1 MTDVA
6 VDVLRLR
13 GPGAPRLARV
23 AATTLPAALDRALA
37 DVGDVRLEHVAVTLD
52 LSVDD
57 YDDETLAVLWAE
69 AIRTQLLADGG
80 GRRDV
85 VAPGGDPDASRGPGS
100 RLSPVDVATAARLW
114 TATAGPRPAAL
125 PSAVL
130 ALADPQVAASARPRL
145 GDAEWKAL
153 VATIE
158 RALAPQ
164 ARSGPAAAADTTPS
178 RSLSDPPQLPDAPA
192 PDDVSTGDAPTP
204 EAVAPATAPRPVREA
219 GVLARLA
226 AVAQVAP
233 EGGTPVVLADLT
245 RAAGLVLLYPWLAD
259 HCRRAEALHPR
270 LDPVDVRE
278 LALAAVVDPDDPTL
292 ADDPLV
298 RLLAGRPPGEEAD
311 EHRARMPL
319 SGAREIAESAD
330 GVLAGFAGLL
340 PGFERSSES
349 FVRASW
355 IVRAGLL
362 DTDRD
367 PVLLTVATHPL
378 DVLLPRLPFPV
389 GLLKLP
395 WSPPVTVR
403 FR

>member
-13 GPGAPRLARV
+13 GPGARRLARV

-37 DVGDVRLEHVAVTLD
+37 DVGDVRLEHLAVALE

-69 AIRTQLLADGG
+69 AVRTQLLADRG

-85 VAPGGDPDASRGPGS
+85 VAPADDADASRGPRS
-100 RLSPVDVATAARLW
+100 RPSPVDVVAGARLW
-114 TATAGPRPAAL
+114 TATAGERPAAL

-145 GDAEWKAL
+145 DDADWRAL
-153 VATIE
+153 VGTIE

-164 ARSGPAAAADTTPS
+164 ARSGPAASPDTTPS
-178 RSLSDPPQLPDAPA
+178 WPLSGLPQPPDAPA
-192 PDDVSTGDAPTP
+192 PDDASTGDPPAP
-204 EAVAPATAPRPVREA
+204 EAAAPATASRPVPEA
-219 GVLARLA
+219 EVLARLA

-233 EGGTPVVLADLT
+233 EGGAPVVLADLT

-298 RLLAGRPPGEEAD
+298 RLLAGRARGDGVEP
-311 EHRARMPL
+311 RARML
-319 SGAREIAESAD
+319 LNGAREIAESAD
-330 GVLAGFAGLL
+330 GVLAGFVGLL
-340 PGFERSSES
+340 AGFERSSEP

-362 DTDRD
+362 DADRD
-367 PVLLTVATHPL
+367 PVLLTAATHPL
-378 DVLLPRLPFPV
+378 DVLLPRLPYPV

>member
-13 GPGAPRLARV
+13 GPGAHRLARV

-37 DVGDVRLEHVAVTLD
+37 GVSDVRLEHVSVTLD

-69 AIRTQLLADGG
+69 AIRTQVLADGG
-80 GRRDV
+80 GRGDV
-85 VAPGGDPDASRGPGS
+85 VAPGGDAAGS
-100 RLSPVDVATAARLW
+100 RRSPSRTSPVDVAVAAQLW
-114 TATAGPRPAAL
+114 TAMAGPRPATL

-130 ALADPQVAASARPRL
+130 SLADPQLAATARARL
-145 GDAEWKAL
+145 TDSEWNAL
-153 VATIE
+153 VDTIE

-164 ARSGPAAAADTTPS
+164 AGSGRAAGTDATPS
-178 RSLSDPPQLPDAPA
+178 RSGSDPPQSRVAPA
-192 PDDVSTGDAPTP
+192 PDDAPTGDAPEP
-204 EAVAPATAPRPVREA
+204 EDVAPTTAPRPVREA
-219 GVLARLA
+219 EVLARLA

-233 EGGTPVVLADLT
+233 ESGAPVVLADLT
-245 RAAGLVLLYPWLAD
+245 RAAGIVLLYPWLAD

-278 LALAAVVDPDDPTL
+278 AALAAVVDPDDPSL

-298 RLLAGRPPGEEAD
+298 RLLAGRAPDVGVEP
-311 EHRARMPL
+311 RARMPL
-319 SGAREIAESAD
+319 SGAREIAESAH
-330 GVLAGFAGLL
+330 GVLAGFSGLL
-340 PGFERSSES
+340 PGFERSSEA

-355 IVRAGLL
+355 VVRAGLL

-367 PVLLTVATHPL
+367 PVLLTAATHPL
-378 DVLLPRLPFPV
+378 DVLLPRLPYPV

>member
-1 MTDVA
+1 VTDVA

-13 GPGAPRLARV
+13 GPGAQRLARV

-37 DVGDVRLEHVAVTLD
+37 GVGDVRLEHVSVTLD

-69 AIRTQLLADGG
+69 AIRTQVLADGG

-85 VAPGGDPDASRGPGS
+85 VAPGGDAGGS
-100 RLSPVDVATAARLW
+100 RRAPSRTSPIDVPVAAQLW

-130 ALADPQVAASARPRL
+130 SLADPQVAAAARTGL
-145 GDAEWKAL
+145 ADSEWNAL
-153 VATIE
+153 VDTIE

-164 ARSGPAAAADTTPS
+164 AGSGHAAAPDATPS
-178 RSLSDPPQLPDAPA
+178 RSWSDPPHPRVAPA
-192 PDDVSTGDAPTP
+192 PDDAPTGDAPEPEDVTP
-204 EAVAPATAPRPVREA
+204 TTAPRRVREA
-219 GVLARLA
+219 EVLARLA

-233 EGGTPVVLADLT
+233 EGGSPVVLADLT

-278 LALAAVVDPDDPTL
+278 AALAAVVDPDDPSL

-298 RLLAGRPPGEEAD
+298 RLLAGRAPGVDVEP
-311 EHRARMPL
+311 RARMPL

-340 PGFERSSES
+340 PGFERSSEA

-355 IVRAGLL
+355 VVRAGLL

-367 PVLLTVATHPL
+367 PVLLTAATHPL
-378 DVLLPRLPFPV
+378 DVLLPRLPYPV

>member
-13 GPGAPRLARV
+13 GPGAQRLARV

-37 DVGDVRLEHVAVTLD
+37 DVGDIRLEHVSVTLD

-69 AIRTQLLADGG
+69 AIRAQVLAGG
-80 GRRDV
+80 VGRRDA
-85 VAPGGDPDASRGPGS
+85 VAPGGDADASLRSHS
-100 RLSPVDVATAARLW
+100 RPSPVDVAVAARLW
-114 TATAGPRPAAL
+114 TATAGPRPADL

-130 ALADPQVAASARPRL
+130 ALADPQMAASARARL
-145 GDAEWKAL
+145 ACAEWDA
-153 VATIE
+153 VVDTIE
-158 RALAPQ
+158 GALAPQ
-164 ARSGPAAAADTTPS
+164 TGSGAAASTDAPSS
-178 RSLSDPPQLPDAPA
+178 RSWADPPQPPVAPA
-192 PDDVSTGDAPTP
+192 PDDASTRDATPEDVAPT
-204 EAVAPATAPRPVREA
+204 TTPRPVREA
-219 GVLARLA
+219 EMLARLA

-233 EGGTPVVLADLT
+233 ESGAPVVLADLT

-278 LALAAVVDPDDPTL
+278 VALAAVVDPDDPTL

-298 RLLAGRPPGEEAD
+298 QLLAGRPPAAD
-311 EHRARMPL
+311 VGPRARMPL
-319 SGAREIAESAD
+319 NGAREIAESAD
-330 GVLAGFAGLL
+330 GVLTGFAGLL
-340 PGFERSSES
+340 PGFERSSQA

-355 IVRAGLL
+355 VVRAGLL

-367 PVLLTVATHPL
+367 PVLLTAATHPL
-378 DVLLPRLPFPV
+378 DVLLPRLPYPV

>member
-13 GPGAPRLARV
+13 GPGARRLARV

-37 DVGDVRLEHVAVTLD
+37 GVGDVRLEHVAVTLD

-85 VAPGGDPDASRGPGS
+85 VAPGGDPDASRGQGS

-114 TATAGPRPAAL
+114 RATAGPRPAAL

-153 VATIE
+153 VDTIE

-192 PDDVSTGDAPTP
+192 PDDVSTGDAPEP
-204 EAVAPATAPRPVREA
+204 EDVAPTTVPRPVREA
-219 GVLARLA
+219 EVLARLA

-233 EGGTPVVLADLT
+233 ESGAPVVLADLT
-245 RAAGLVLLYPWLAD
+245 RAAGIVLLYPWLAD

-278 LALAAVVDPDDPTL
+278 AALAAVVDPDDPSL

-298 RLLAGRPPGEEAD
+298 RLLAGRAPDVGVEP
-311 EHRARMPL
+311 RARMPL
-319 SGAREIAESAD
+319 SGAREIAESAH

-340 PGFERSSES
+340 PGFERSSEA

-355 IVRAGLL
+355 VVRAGLL
-362 DTDRD
+362 DTGRD
-367 PVLLTVATHPL
+367 PVLLTAATHPL
-378 DVLLPRLPFPV
+378 DVLLPRLPYPI

>member
-13 GPGAPRLARV
+13 GPGAGRLARV
-23 AATTLPAALDRALA
+23 AATTLPGALDRALA
-37 DVGDVRLEHVAVTLD
+37 DVGDVRLDRLLVTLD

-57 YDDETLAVLWAE
+57 HDDETLALLWAD
-69 AIRTQLLADGG
+69 AIRTQVLAGGAGGRVATSVHGG
-80 GRRDV
+80 GDV
-85 VAPGGDPDASRGPGS
+85 SPPTPSRPAAADAAAG
-100 RLSPVDVATAARLW
+100 ARLW
-114 TATAGPRPAAL
+114 VEAAATPLPTDLPAT
-125 PSAVL
+125 VL
-130 ALADPQVAASARPRL
+130 ALADPQVAATVRTDL
-145 GDAEWKAL
+145 GDAEWLAVIEL
-153 VATIE
+153 VA

-164 ARSGPAAAADTTPS
+164 AG
-178 RSLSDPPQLPDAPA
+178 
-192 PDDVSTGDAPTP
+192 
-204 EAVAPATAPRPVREA
+204 PATASVPDEVSPQSLPEPLEHRDALGSAAAPADEA
-219 GVLARLA
+219 SKQRDVSPASPPARHDETQVLARLA

-233 EGGTPVVLADLT
+233 ESGAPVAVADVT

-278 LALAAVVDPDDPTL
+278 AALAAVVDADDPSL

-298 RLLAGRPPGEEAD
+298 RLLAGRAAGVDAGP
-311 EHRARMPL
+311 RARMAL
-319 SGAREIAESAD
+319 GAAPEVAESAG
-330 GVLAGFAGLL
+330 GVLAGFAALL
-340 PGFERSSES
+340 PGFERSSEA

-355 IVRAGLL
+355 VARAGLL

-367 PVLLTVATHPL
+367 PVLLTAATHPL
-378 DVLLPRLPFPV
+378 DVLLPRLPYPV

-395 WSPPVTVR
+395 WSSPVTVR

>member
-85 VAPGGDPDASRGPGS
+85 VARDGDADTSRGPGS
-100 RLSPVDVATAARLW
+100 RPSPVDVATAARLW

-145 GDAEWKAL
+145 GDAEWRAL
-153 VATIE
+153 VGTIE

-178 RSLSDPPQLPDAPA
+178 GSLSDPAQPPDAPA
-192 PDDVSTGDAPTP
+192 PDDASTGDAPTP
-204 EAVAPATAPRPVREA
+204 VAVAPATTPRPVREA
-219 GVLARLA
+219 EVLAWLA

-233 EGGTPVVLADLT
+233 EGGAPVVLADLT

-298 RLLAGRPPGEEAD
+298 RLLAGRAPGVGVEP
-311 EHRARMPL
+311 RARMPL

-340 PGFERSSES
+340 PGFERSSEP

-367 PVLLTVATHPL
+367 PVLLTAATHPL

>member
-13 GPGAPRLARV
+13 GPGAQRLARV

-37 DVGDVRLEHVAVTLD
+37 DVGDVRLEQVVVMLD
-52 LSVDD
+52 LDVDD
-57 YDDETLAVLWAE
+57 YDDETLALLWAD
-69 AIRTQLLADGG
+69 AIRTQVLAGG
-80 GRRDV
+80 GGARATAAAGVEADAPRPVPARPTPVPVVVGARRWV
-85 VAPGGDPDASRGPGS
+85 EGAAPR
-100 RLSPVDVATAARLW
+100 PVDV
-114 TATAGPRPAAL
+114 PP
-125 PSAVL
+125 AVL
-130 ALADPQVAASARPRL
+130 ALADPQVAAVAR
-145 GDAEWKAL
+145 AELTDLEWREL
-153 VATIE
+153 VEVIA
-158 RALAPQ
+158 RALDPQ
-164 ARSGPAAAADTTPS
+164 ARTAFEAPPVETTSEPSSHPAFDSDEPEPVAARTAGATHDPETAPVRAPS
-178 RSLSDPPQLPDAPA
+178 R
-192 PDDVSTGDAPTP
+192 
-204 EAVAPATAPRPVREA
+204 RPHAAE
-219 GVLARLA
+219 VLARLA

-233 EGGTPVVLADLT
+233 ESGAPVALADLT

-278 LALAAVVDPDDPTL
+278 ATLAAVVDPDDPTL

-298 RLLAGRPPGEEAD
+298 RLLAGRRPGVDD
-311 EHRARMPL
+311 EPRVRMPL
-319 SGAREIAESAD
+319 SGAREIAESAG
-330 GVLAGFAGLL
+330 GVLTGFAGLL
-340 PGFERSSES
+340 PGFERSSEA

-355 IVRAGLL
+355 VVRAGLL

-367 PVLLTVATHPL
+367 PVLLTAATHPL
-378 DVLLPRLPFPV
+378 DVLLPRLPYPV